1 MVYEYRPLEH
11 HFTWLPSVNNLQPI
25 SRGVLSVLFEKAE
38 RADTEQKGHEVRKGT
53 VVGKLMSQN
62 WRQITPVI
70 SIYVKKSVGRK
81 IATIWSVVVWALWDL
96 EINHGHESAGKW
108 YYAEVSPLHTGF
120 RISVCFLKII
130 TKLKH

>member
-1 MVYEYRPLEH
+1 MNTDLLSTTSLD
-11 HFTWLPSVNNLQPI
+11 FLQLIISNLFPVVFCQFC
-25 SRGVLSVLFEKAE
+25 LKKQ

-96 EINHGHESAGKW
+96 EINHGHEAAGKW